1 MYNSNVPAG
10 MGTDYFLQVTLAL
23 VLVIGVIVLLSYLAR
38 RFNLFHGTGSGP
50 IKVLSGISLGGKE
63 RLLLVQV
70 GEEQLLLGTSPGYI
84 QKLHKLREPIAT
96 EHLTKP
102 LATTRLGAANRH
114 ASGHAPDHAEI
125 HAETNRNPA
134 KINFASIFGSVSRG

>member
-10 MGTDYFLQVTLAL
+10 MGTEYFLQVIVAL
-23 VLVIGVIVLLSYLAR
+23 LLVIGVIVLLSFLAR
-38 RFNLFHGTGSGP
+38 RFNFFSGTGSGP

-84 QKLHKLREPIAT
+84 HKLHKLREPIAP
-96 EHLTKP
+96 ELLT
-102 LATTRLGAANRH
+102 TSRLSAANLH
-114 ASGHAPDHAEI
+114 ASGQTENI
-125 HAETNRNPA
+125 HRPQ
-134 KINFASIFGSVSRG
+134 KINFASILGSVSRG